1 GEGVGEEAL
10 AVADDPGVDEHVDRL
25 VVDAGHDA
33 TSVGSARMAGRS
45 ILSALA
51 MAMTSSSEQL
61 RRPFSMLE
69 RWLRSVPTARASAVW
84 VRPLRSRMVR
94 SAAPLTITVWIVP
107 HLATRCNVLRDVVR
121 AWQESRSHQALY
133 VPAQP
138 CHARPCLAKPC
149 RARPC
154 QATPWL
160 PRHAEPC
167 HAEPC
172 RACPWLPRRAVP
184 CRAQPSHA
192 GPSRAAPRR
201 GCRATP
207 GLATPCR
214 AAPGRALP
222 GPALPALARRRWSCG
237 GGCARQ
243 APPTSR
249 EAPGTSAAE

>member
-121 AWQESRSHQALY
+121 AWQGHAPTRPSTCRPS
-133 VPAQP
+133 PAM
-138 CHARPCLAKPC
+138 
-149 RARPC
+149 PC
-154 QATPWL
+154 QATPSRAVAAAPCRAAPGPAL
-160 PRHAEPC
+160 PRRAVAAAPCRATPSRAQPSHARPLLPRPAGPC

-172 RACPWLPRRAVP
+172 RAAPCQAAAWLP
-184 CRAQPSHA
+184 CRAKPSLA
-192 GPSRAAPRR
+192 QPSRAQPRR
-201 GCRATP
+201 SVA
-207 GLATPCR
+207 
-214 AAPGRALP
+214 
-222 GPALPALARRRWSCG
+222 
-237 GGCARQ
+237 
-243 APPTSR
+243 
-249 EAPGTSAAE
+249 

>member
-10 AVADDPGVDEHVDRL
+10 AVADDPGFDEHVDRL

-121 AWQESRSHQALY
+121 VWQESRSHQALY

-138 CHARPCLAKPC
+138 CRALPG
-149 RARPC
+149 RAR
-154 QATPWL
+154 
-160 PRHAEPC
+160 
-167 HAEPC
+167 
-172 RACPWLPRRAVP
+172 PRRAVP
-184 CRAQPSHA
+184 CPATPLTHVATCFNVLSAHRARRCMMFLPSLGG
-192 GPSRAAPRR
+192 GPKNDHSRPARMGTVRAARR
-201 GCRATP
+201 LPPAGAGDDRRAS
-207 GLATPCR
+207 
-214 AAPGRALP
+214 GR
-222 GPALPALARRRWSCG
+222 RRRWHRLPG
-237 GGCARQ
+237 GALPDRDRM
-243 APPTSR
+243 PR
-249 EAPGTSAAE
+249 SAERG